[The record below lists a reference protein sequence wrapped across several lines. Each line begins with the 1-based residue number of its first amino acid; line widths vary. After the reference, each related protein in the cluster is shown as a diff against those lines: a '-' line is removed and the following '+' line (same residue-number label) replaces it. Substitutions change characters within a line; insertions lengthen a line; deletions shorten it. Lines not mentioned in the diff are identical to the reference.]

1 MARWYARTRGFT
13 GIWTYHRAVAWDASR
28 PVPFKRLVKEWVIY
42 AAIMAALFLFV
53 LRDSTSTTGLFIGL
67 GVSLPLYVGLS
78 YVMAK
83 FGYQRKS
90 LAELRTPRATP
101 ASDSATPVESSTSRN
116 RPAPTRRTSSGP
128 NRPTSKKRR

>member
-1 MARWYARTRGFT
+1 M
-13 GIWTYHRAVAWDASR
+13 
-28 PVPFKRLVKEWVIY
+28 IY